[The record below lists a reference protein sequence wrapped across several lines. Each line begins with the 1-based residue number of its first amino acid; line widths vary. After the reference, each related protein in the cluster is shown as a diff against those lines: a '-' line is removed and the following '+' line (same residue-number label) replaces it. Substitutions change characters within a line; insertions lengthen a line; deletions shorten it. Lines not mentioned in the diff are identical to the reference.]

1 METDQACVRQCDSTE
16 QSCLMVCEA
25 KRTNSSRWR
34 WGLLAAA
41 RDNPECRETCT
52 EQRQACAR
60 GCSRPVADTTADDDD
75 AEPTPERRLE
85 QLKTLLDKGLINK
98 KEYEQKRAEILRDL

>member
-1 METDQACVRQCDSTE
+1 MLLLTTMSAGCSHHPPATINNPCPPEVPGCPGYVRTGPAMETDQACVRQCDSTE

-41 RDNPECRETCT
+41 RDNPEW
-52 EQRQACAR
+52 
-60 GCSRPVADTTADDDD
+60 
-75 AEPTPERRLE
+75 
-85 QLKTLLDKGLINK
+85 
-98 KEYEQKRAEILRDL
+98 